1 MMNLFLRL
9 NLTQKFIVFLILISI
24 LPMLVVGI
32 TSYRVSRKVLLEDA
46 SNYMLELVDN
56 QSDYLDLVVKQAEDL
71 ILNISG
77 VETIIESLDDQHA
90 PEKGYASLATQ
101 ARIGYILNNYSS
113 MEGLVSIDIFTLG
126 GAHYHVGDTL
136 DVSSIR
142 LDLEEKIYQEAQQ
155 GPRRTVW
162 IGIEDNVNS
171 NSSFRKVI
179 TGATILTRTDLTT
192 LLPKPVGL
200 LLVNYSPD
208 YLYDHFAQINLGEGA
223 YMMVIDAKS
232 RIIYHPDKNLHGA
245 LVSPEFVHEM
255 TTGKG
260 LFVARSGGQETIVT
274 YKRSELSGWTVLSLT
289 PVNTLLAGTVPIGQT
304 TLEVLSLSFLTVIL
318 SSFIVEMA
326 VVKPVREITRRFR
339 LFQEG
344 TLDLKD
350 RLPVGKQ
357 RDEISGL
364 VRWFNTFLET
374 MQARQKAETD
384 LVESRERYSLA
395 LQGSNDGIWD
405 WDLRTNTVHY
415 STRWKEMLGFSEDSA
430 LGDPQDWLGKAH
442 PDDAQ
447 RIQDEIAAHLNGSTP
462 HFESEHRLLMQ
473 DGTTYRWFQAR
484 GLAVRDPAVPAAPQA
499 ESQPTGDDD
508 AGEASPAQKP
518 RPHRMAGSLTDI
530 TARKEIEERL
540 VYDAMHDPLT
550 HLYNRVFFI
559 TQLRH
564 TIESTRRR
572 RFYHAAVLFLD
583 MDRFKI
589 VNDSMGH
596 VVGDQ
601 LLVTIGQ
608 RLNVCLRSIDTIA
621 RFGGDEF
628 VILIDDIEGVHQAT
642 QVANRLQEKL
652 AEPFKMQGQDIFM
665 TVSIG
670 IAIIAGQYQQPEEVL
685 RDADTAMYRAK
696 AKGRAGYELFG
707 PEMHDHNVALL
718 HLEADLRR
726 AIERQ
731 EFLLHYQPIFSLQ
744 TGAVTGVEALLRWQ
758 HPERGLISPGAF
770 IDLAEDTGMIIPIG
784 EWVLET
790 ACAQL
795 KILHRSGFPGLHVH
809 VNVSARQIQSPR
821 LPELVRSLVQDPEIG
836 GSLGLEITENMVM
849 ADVVQTTQSLAAL
862 KAMGVSISIDDFG
875 TIYSSLGYL
884 KRLPV
889 DCIKIDR
896 AFVQECAVSTDDA
909 AITTAIIA
917 MGHILDLHVIAEGVE
932 DQAQLQLLRAQRC
945 DDMQGYLFSR
955 PLPVE
960 ALIEKLKSDLPAF
973 QQEHFGSAAIRKVS

>member
-1 MMNLFLRL
+1 MNFFLRL
-9 NLTQKFIVFLILISI
+9 NITQKYVAFLILISI
-24 LPMLVVGI
+24 LPMLVVGV
-32 TSYRVSRKVLLEDA
+32 TSYRVSRKVLSEEA
-46 SNYMLELVDN
+46 SRYTLELVDN

-71 ILNISG
+71 IRNISG
-77 VETIIESLDDQHA
+77 VETIVESLDDQRA
-90 PEKGYASLATQ
+90 PAKGYASLTTQ

-142 LDLEEKIYQEAQQ
+142 LDLEAKIYQEAQT
-155 GPRRTVW
+155 GPRNMVW
-162 IGIEDNVNS
+162 VGIEDNVNS
-171 NSSFRKVI
+171 NSSYRKVI
-179 TGATILTRTDLTT
+179 TGATILTRTDLAT
-192 LLPKPVGL
+192 LLPKPVAL

-208 YLYDHFAQINLGEGA
+208 YLYDHFSQIDLGEGT
-223 YMMVIDAKS
+223 YMMVIDSKN
-232 RIIYHPDKNLHGA
+232 RIIYHPDKGLHGA
-245 LVSPEFVHEM
+245 SVSPGFAQKM
-255 TTGKG
+255 TDGKG
-260 LFVARSGGQETIVT
+260 LFVDRSGGEETIVA
-274 YKRSELSGWTVLSLT
+274 YNRSELSGWTVLSLT
-289 PVNTLLAGTVPIGQT
+289 PINTLLAGTVPIGRT
-304 TLEVLSLSFLTVIL
+304 TLEVVLISFLMVVL
-318 SSFIVEMA
+318 SSFVVEMA
-326 VVKPVREITRRFR
+326 MVKPVLEITRRFR

-350 RLPVGKQ
+350 RLPVSKQ
-357 RDEISGL
+357 QDEISGL

-374 MQARQKAETD
+374 LQARQQAEIA

-405 WDLRTNTVHY
+405 WDLRTNTMHY
-415 STRWKEMLGFSEDSA
+415 STRWKEMLGIDKNCA
-430 LGDPQDWLGKAH
+430 LEDPQDWLGRVH
-442 PDDAQ
+442 PDDKQ
-447 RIQDEIAAHLNGSTP
+447 RIQEEIAAHLNGNTP
-462 HFESEHRLLMQ
+462 HFESEHRLLMH
-473 DGTTYRWFQAR
+473 DGKTYRWFQAR
-484 GLAVRDPAVPAAPQA
+484 GLAVRDPAVPEIPQA
-499 ESQPTGDDD
+499 EG
-508 AGEASPAQKP
+508 QKP
-518 RPHRMAGSLTDI
+518 VGEDNGTMALAEKPKPHRMAGSLTDI
-530 TARKEIEERL
+530 TTRKEIEERL

-550 HLYNRVFFI
+550 RLYNRVFFI
-559 TQLRH
+559 TQLHH
-564 TIESTRRR
+564 TIEATRRR
-572 RFYHAAVLFLD
+572 RYYHAAVLFLD

-608 RLNVCLRSIDTIA
+608 RLCACLRSVDTIA

-652 AEPFKMQGQDIFM
+652 AEPFKMLGQDIFM

-670 IAIIAGQYQQPEEVL
+670 IAIVAGQYQQPEEVL

-726 AIERQ
+726 AIERR

-770 IDLAEDTGMIIPIG
+770 IDLAEDTGMIVPIG

-795 KILHRSGFPGLHVH
+795 KMLHRSGFPGLKVH
-809 VNVSARQIQSPR
+809 VNISARQIQSPR
-821 LPELVRSLVQDPEIG
+821 LPELVQALVQDPEIG
-836 GSLGLEITENMVM
+836 SSLGLEITENMAM
-849 ADVVQTTQSLAAL
+849 ADVTQTTQALAAL
-862 KAMGVSISIDDFG
+862 KGMGIGISIDDFG

-896 AFVQECAVSTDDA
+896 AFIQECAVSTDDA

-917 MGHILDLHVIAEGVE
+917 MGHILDLHVVAEGVE

-945 DDMQGYLFSR
+945 DSMQGYLFSR

-960 ALIEKLKSDLPAF
+960 ALIEKLKRDLPAF
-973 QQEHFGSAAIRKVS
+973 QQEHFGSTKG